1 MGQREWKCLFIF
13 RKSIIGNFMVYLE
26 CRILDQL
33 ETALQQQFPHTECLE
48 WFSRISV
55 IGFEVNLVAEE
66 KQAHW

>member
-1 MGQREWKCLFIF
+1 
-13 RKSIIGNFMVYLE
+13 MVYLE